1 MTMTGSDR
9 ATALGAR
16 VKVLLSTYNGA
27 PFLRE
32 LLDSLLTQSYEN
44 VFIDVRDDGSID
56 DTGCILDGYASKHPT
71 IRTVSGDNLGV
82 IGSYFTLL
90 REAGDNFDFYSFC
103 DQDDVWHPDKI
114 RDAVV
119 RLSQGDSDRPLLYCS
134 RVEFVDEAMNRL
146 GFSPIPRRIGFG
158 NALVENIAIG
168 CTVVVNRKAR
178 ELILSKE
185 PGGMIMHDWWFY
197 LIVSAF
203 GKVIYDERPNV
214 RYRQHGGNVIGGTP
228 NMAVNFFRRL
238 KVFMQAGK
246 ELFMVSDQAS
256 SFEKHFGP
264 LLERDDKELLS
275 RFIGSKKNL
284 LARIRYSVTMDVW
297 RQSVIDTYMLRI
309 LILLGCY

>member
-1 MTMTGSDR
+1 MTRSDR
-9 ATALGAR
+9 TTASDAR

-32 LLDSLLTQSYEN
+32 LLDSLLIQSYEN

-71 IRTVSGDNLGV
+71 IRTVGGDNLGV

-90 REAGDNFDFYSFC
+90 REAGDDFDFYSFC
-103 DQDDVWHPDKI
+103 DQDDVWLSNKV
-114 RDAVV
+114 RDAVA
-119 RLSQGDSDRPLLYCS
+119 RLSSEDSDRPLLYCS
-134 RVEFVDEAMNRL
+134 RVEFADEALTRL

-168 CTVVVNRKAR
+168 CTVVLNRKAR
-178 ELILSKE
+178 ELILSRE
-185 PGGMIMHDWWFY
+185 PGRMIMHDWWFY

-228 NMAVNFFRRL
+228 NMAVNLFRRL

-256 SFEKHFGP
+256 EFEKRYGP
-264 LLERDDKELLS
+264 LLNRDSKVMLS
-275 RFIGSKKNL
+275 SFIGSKKGL
-284 LARIRYSVTMDVW
+284 LSRFRYSLAMDVW
-297 RQSVIDTYMLRI
+297 RQSAIDTCMLRV
-309 LILLGCY
+309 LILLGWY